1 MSDSLDHRSHAYRPD
16 LADIRLKGQVT
27 ADRFIEGAPGEV
39 AIPVADIRPRPDPE
53 CSIDTQA
60 LLGEALTVFET
71 SNGWAWVQL
80 AEDGYVGY
88 VREDAIRE
96 GVSQATHIVSVPRS
110 FVYPGPDLRFPQ
122 LRTLSMGSRVT
133 IVGAAETRG
142 TPYAL
147 LEDGSAI
154 IATHLCPVAEPA
166 AEDAVSVAA
175 RFIDTP
181 YLWGGRTGFGID
193 CSGLVQLALAMTG
206 KSAPRDSDQQAAHLG
221 TVIEPVS
228 DGLQRGDLVF
238 WKGHVGF
245 LEDPDTL
252 LHASGGTMY
261 VTREPLQAAI
271 ERIARLYGPPTLYRR
286 P

>member
-1 MSDSLDHRSHAYRPD
+1 MSKTLDHRLYAYRED
-16 LADIRLKGQVT
+16 LADIRLQGQVT
-27 ADRFIEGAPGEV
+27 AERYAEGAPGEV
-39 AIPVADIRPRPDPE
+39 IVPVADIRPRPDPE

-60 LLGEALTVFET
+60 LLGEALRIFDI
-71 SNGWAWVQL
+71 SGGWAWVQL
-80 AEDGYVGY
+80 AADGYVGY
-88 VREDAIRE
+88 VREEAIRQ
-96 GVSQATHIVSVPRS
+96 GSTSATHVVSVPRS
-110 FVYPGPDLRFPQ
+110 FVYPGADLRFPQ
-122 LRTLSMGSRVT
+122 SRVLSMGSRVR
-133 IVGAAETRG
+133 IVGDAETRS

-154 IATHLCPVAEPA
+154 IATHLRPVGEA
-166 AEDAVSVAA
+166 ADEDAVSVAA
-175 RFIDTP
+175 RFLETP

-193 CSGLVQLALAMTG
+193 CSGLVQMALAMTG
-206 KSAPRDSDQQAAHLG
+206 KSAPRDSDQQAAGLG
-221 TVIEPVS
+221 AVIEPQS

-252 LHASGGTMY
+252 LHASGGTMT

-271 ERIARLYGPPTLYRR
+271 DRIARLYGLPTIYRR

>member
-1 MSDSLDHRSHAYRPD
+1 MSEKPDRRSHAYRDD
-16 LADIRLKGQVT
+16 LADIRLKDRVSAERY
-27 ADRFIEGAPGEV
+27 ADGGAAHV
-39 AIPVADIRPRPDPE
+39 VIPVADIRPRPDPE

-60 LLGEALTVFET
+60 LMGETLTVFEL
-71 SNGWAWVQL
+71 SGGWAWVQL
-80 AEDGYVGY
+80 TADGYVGY
-88 VREDAIRE
+88 VREVAIRL
-96 GVSQATHIVSVPRS
+96 GLMAATHIVSVPRS
-110 FVYPGPDLRFPQ
+110 FAYPGADLRFPP
-122 LRTLSMGSRVT
+122 TMVLSMGSRVR
-133 IVGAAETRG
+133 IVGTAETRA

-154 IATHLCPVAEPA
+154 IASHLRPVDEIAP
-166 AEDAVSVAA
+166 EDAVAVAA
-175 RFIDTP
+175 RFLDTP

-193 CSGLVQLALAMTG
+193 CSGLVQMALAMTG
-206 KSAPRDSDQQAAHLG
+206 KPAPRDSDQQAAGLG
-221 TVIEPVS
+221 TVIDPGS

-271 ERIARLYGPPTLYRR
+271 DRIARLYGPPTLCRR